1 MTIAP
6 KIVRRVA
13 TIDENTSV
21 LDATNLMT
29 EAFIGRWL
37 SAILPGLEGT
47 RKTVGLT
54 LPIW

>member
-21 LDATNLMT
+21 LDATKLMT
-29 EAFIGRWL
+29 EAFSG
-37 SAILPGLEGT
+37 S
-47 RKTVGLT
+47 VSVNF
-54 LPIW
+54 